1 MPMYNL
7 LEYLDNYFMTSGIL
21 WNCGRDEVNGDAKE
35 NDDAGK
41 YWMKW
46 ITTRQQQVNL
56 LGTRQK

>member
-21 WNCGRDEVNGDAKE
+21 WDCCRDEVNGDANE

-41 YWMKW
+41 YWMK
-46 ITTRQQQVNL
+46 
-56 LGTRQK
+56 